1 MLFNNPYTAAH
12 GTKLD
17 VADNNRWEVPI
28 PKTKKEGPYTI
39 AHVYCN
45 DTIRT
50 QRGSIWAHQH
60 YQEDWHLTLRIIRL
74 KIKNKIK

>member
-28 PKTKKEGPYTI
+28 PKINEGPYTI
-39 AHVYCN
+39 IQVYYN
-45 DTIRT
+45 VTIRI
-50 QRGSIWAHQH
+50 QRGYIWAHQH